1 MSFPG
6 RALQRA
12 WHLVDAKDQTVG
24 RLATVVAPILRGKHK
39 PTYAPHQDVG
49 DYVVIVNADKVQFTG
64 NKWQGTC
71 GNHDYTRLFSG
82 YVCLFHMSSH
92 ACSISL
98 PSTFRGARLTD
109 KLYRW
114 HTGYPG
120 GLKQRKAADM
130 LERKPE
136 EILKKAILG
145 MMRRTNQRHKY
156 IEPRLKIYAGEDHP
170 HKAQL
175 PDGVQGLPPHPR
187 SRSGDHHFG
196 LADKYA
202 SEGSYQK
209 GAGQSD

>member
-64 NKWQGTC
+64 NKWQGKC
-71 GNHDYTRLFSG
+71 GERAYKRTN
-82 YVCLFHMSSH
+82 YVYMSH
-92 ACSISL
+92 AYCISL
-98 PSTFRGARLTD
+98 SSTFRGAPLAD

-196 LADKYA
+196 LGDKYA